1 MQFFTKSSLK
11 DLSLF
16 QDNEA
21 EAEFLWISVVT
32 EIYYDIFHAFEES
45 SNGLGFM
52 LPVTRSRYTLQV
64 VVKCKMYF

>member
-32 EIYYDIFHAFEES
+32 EIYYDIFYALEES
-45 SNGLGFM
+45 SNVLGFM
-52 LPVTRSRYTLQV
+52 LTVTR
-64 VVKCKMYF
+64 